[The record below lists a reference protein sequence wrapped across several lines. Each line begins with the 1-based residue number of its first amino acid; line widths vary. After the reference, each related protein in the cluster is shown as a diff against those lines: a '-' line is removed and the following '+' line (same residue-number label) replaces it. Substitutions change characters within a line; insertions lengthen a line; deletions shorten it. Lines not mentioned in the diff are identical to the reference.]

1 MKKVGQELSTGI
13 DSFFVGTVSI
23 NGWGGREKKEKK
35 GGV

>member
-23 NGWGGREKKEKK
+23 NRWGGREKKEKK
-35 GGV
+35 EDV

>member
-1 MKKVGQELSTGI
+1 MKKVGQELSTSI

-35 GGV
+35 GDV